1 MPACSELI
9 KQGDY
14 VIIQRQKYTK
24 LFKFSTAD
32 SIAALGKDHVELRNI
47 ESHPYFTTFKMIPRN
62 ARGRRLM
69 TLEASVDVSSLKET
83 INVTVT
89 ESGADNRNI
98 NADGASQTLKHDDIE
113 RLREAGSSAS
123 EIVGQIIENS
133 KTFTS
138 KTEYAQDKYVKRK
151 EKKYFEYLQIR
162 RPTIRM
168 LTEIMYRQDPEKI
181 YGLRMDSLSQLVSY
195 SGVCGTGNYLL
206 YESGTNGLAP
216 ATLLNAI
223 GANTDAK
230 LLHMHQGNISQRQ
243 ALLALNLEEEQLD
256 RCISVN
262 IYSVLRH
269 YYQTREVLIAAGTKR
284 KIDDVIDDDKNGESN
299 DGNGNSPAPK
309 LVKNDNGNVV
319 PNESLPSNNDD
330 DDEDISEAIDMSE
343 GISESQNSDESD
355 DAIPSSDKETA
366 ALPGTPKWVY
376 DNERGCELLRDHLDA
391 LVIVA
396 REHPLSILKALLP
409 FIKPSRPVVIFNLSR
424 EILMEVYGELKSMGQ
439 VTGLRLTSNWLRM
452 YQILP
457 NRTHPDVNMSGNSG
471 FLLCGFTVR

>member
-1 MPACSELI
+1 MSENSNLI

-24 LFKFSTAD
+24 LFKFSNAEA
-32 SIAALGKDHVELRNI
+32 IAALGKDQVELRNI
-47 ESHPYFTTFKMIPRN
+47 ESQPYFTTFKMIPKN
-62 ARGRRLM
+62 TRGRRIM
-69 TLEASVDVSSLKET
+69 TLEACAEVSSLKES

-98 NADGASQTLKHDDIE
+98 NADGGSQSLKHDDIE
-113 RLREAGSSAS
+113 KLREAGSSAS
-123 EIVGQIIENS
+123 EIVGQIVENS

-138 KTEYAQDKYVKRK
+138 KTEYAQDKYLKKK

-168 LTEIMYRQDPEKI
+168 LTEIMYRQDAEKI
-181 YGLRMDSLSQLVSY
+181 FGLRMDSLSQLISY

-206 YESGTNGLAP
+206 YDSGTNGLAP

-223 GANTDAK
+223 GANTEAK

-243 ALLALNLEEEQLD
+243 AILALNLEQEQLD

-262 IYSVLRH
+262 FYSVLRH
-269 YYQTREVLIAAGTKR
+269 YYQTREITTAAGNKR
-284 KIDDVIDDDKNGESN
+284 KIDDEENGGDEEV
-299 DGNGNSPAPK
+299 DGSGPPAK
-309 LVKNDNGNVV
+309 LLKNDNGNAALDELL
-319 PNESLPSNNDD
+319 PNNIDD
-330 DDEDISEAIDMSE
+330 DNISEAIDVSE
-343 GISESQNSDESD
+343 GPDASEGQNSDESD
-355 DAIPSSDKETA
+355 DIVLSSDKEA
-366 ALPGTPKWVY
+366 VMPGTPKWVFE
-376 DNERGCELLRDHLDA
+376 NERGCELLREHLDG

-396 REHPLSILKALLP
+396 REHPMSILKALLP

>member
-1 MPACSELI
+1 MSENCNLI

-24 LFKFSTAD
+24 LFKFSSATA
-32 SIAALGKDHVELRNI
+32 IAALGKDQVELRNI
-47 ESHPYFTTFKMIPRN
+47 ESQPYFTTFKMIPKN
-62 ARGRRLM
+62 TRGRRVM
-69 TLEASVDVSSLKET
+69 TLEACADVSSLKES

-98 NADGASQTLKHDDIE
+98 NADGGSQSLKHGDIE
-113 RLREAGSSAS
+113 KLREAGSSAS
-123 EIVGQIIENS
+123 EIVGQIVENS

-138 KTEYAQDKYVKRK
+138 KTEYAQDKYLKKK

-168 LTEIMYRQDPEKI
+168 LTEIMYRQDAEKI
-181 YGLRMDSLSQLVSY
+181 FGLRMDSLSQLVSY

-216 ATLLNAI
+216 ATLLNSI
-223 GANTDAK
+223 GAKTDAK

-243 ALLALNLEEEQLD
+243 AVLALNLEQEQLD

-262 IYSVLRH
+262 LYSVLRH
-269 YYQTREVLIAAGTKR
+269 YYQTREITVAAGIKR
-284 KIDDVIDDDKNGESN
+284 KIDDKDNGDEEV
-299 DGNGNSPAPK
+299 DGECPPAK
-309 LVKNDNGNVV
+309 LLKNDNGNAVIDELI
-319 PNESLPSNNDD
+319 PITIEYDDNN
-330 DDEDISEAIDMSE
+330 SEAIDVSE
-343 GISESQNSDESD
+343 GPDISEGPNSDESD
-355 DAIPSSDKETA
+355 DIALSSDKETA
-366 ALPGTPKWVY
+366 TIPGTPKWVFE
-376 DNERGCELLRDHLDA
+376 NERACELLREHLDA

-396 REHPLSILKALLP
+396 REHPMSILKALLP
-409 FIKPSRPVVIFNLSR
+409 FVKPSRPVVIFNLSR
-424 EILMEVYGELKSMGQ
+424 ELLMEVYGELKSMGL

>member
-1 MPACSELI
+1 MSENSNLI

-24 LFKFSTAD
+24 LFKFSSAD
-32 SIAALGKDHVELRNI
+32 SIAALGKDQVELRNI
-47 ESHPYFTTFKMIPRN
+47 ESQPYFTTFKMIPKN
-62 ARGRRLM
+62 TRGRRIM
-69 TLEASVDVSSLKET
+69 TLEACAEVSSLKES

-89 ESGADNRNI
+89 ESGVDNRNL
-98 NADGASQTLKHDDIE
+98 NADGGSQSLKHDDIE
-113 RLREAGSSAS
+113 KLREAGSSAS
-123 EIVGQIIENS
+123 EIVGQIVENS

-138 KTEYAQDKYVKRK
+138 KTEYAQDKYLKKK

-168 LTEIMYRQDPEKI
+168 LTEIMYRQDSEKI
-181 YGLRMDSLSQLVSY
+181 FGLRMDSLSQLVSY

-216 ATLLNAI
+216 ATLLNSI
-223 GANTDAK
+223 GANTEAK

-243 ALLALNLEEEQLD
+243 AILALNLEQEQLD

-262 IYSVLRH
+262 LYSVLRH
-269 YYQTREVLIAAGTKR
+269 YYQTREITAEAGTKR
-284 KIDDVIDDDKNGESN
+284 KAEDKENGDEDEDSDSRPAKLLKSDNGSSGLLDALMVPTSIDDD
-299 DGNGNSPAPK
+299 
-309 LVKNDNGNVV
+309 
-319 PNESLPSNNDD
+319 NN
-330 DDEDISEAIDMSE
+330 SEAIDVSE
-343 GISESQNSDESD
+343 GADVSEGQNSDESD
-355 DAIPSSDKETA
+355 DIAGPTASDKEA
-366 ALPGTPKWVY
+366 ATLPGTPKWVY
-376 DNERGCELLRDHLDA
+376 ENERGCELLREHLDA

-396 REHPLSILKALLP
+396 REHPMSILKALLP

-457 NRTHPDVNMSGNSG
+457 NRTHPDVNMGGNSG

>member
-1 MPACSELI
+1 MSETSGLI

-24 LFKFSTAD
+24 LFKFSSGDA
-32 SIAALGKDHVELRNI
+32 IAALGKDQVELRNI
-47 ESHPYFTTFKMIPRN
+47 ESQPYFTTFKMIPKN
-62 ARGRRLM
+62 TRGRRIM
-69 TLEASVDVSSLKET
+69 TLEACADVSSLKET

-89 ESGADNRNI
+89 ECGVDNRNL
-98 NADGASQTLKHDDIE
+98 NADGGSQSLKHDDIE
-113 RLREAGSSAS
+113 KLREAGSSAS
-123 EIVGQIIENS
+123 EIVGQIVENS

-138 KTEYAQDKYVKRK
+138 KTEYAQDKYLKKK

-168 LTEIMYRQDPEKI
+168 LTEIMYRQDAEKI
-181 YGLRMDSLSQLVSY
+181 YGLRMDSLSQLVAY

-216 ATLLNAI
+216 ATLLNSI
-223 GANTDAK
+223 GANTEGK

-243 ALLALNLEEEQLD
+243 AILALNLEQEQLD

-262 IYSVLRH
+262 LYSVLRH
-269 YYQTREVLIAAGTKR
+269 YYQTREITTASGVKR
-284 KIDDVIDDDKNGESN
+284 KANDDNV
-299 DGNGNSPAPK
+299 DGVEDVDTESPAAK
-309 LVKNDNGNVV
+309 LLKNDNGNGLALDEVLLAG
-319 PNESLPSNNDD
+319 SIDD
-330 DDEDISEAIDMSE
+330 DNNSEAIDMSE
-343 GISESQNSDESD
+343 GADASEGQNSDESD
-355 DAIPSSDKETA
+355 EVAQSSDKEA
-366 ALPGTPKWVY
+366 ASVPGTPKWVFE
-376 DNERGCELLRDHLDA
+376 NERGCELLREHLDA

-396 REHPLSILKALLP
+396 REHPMSILKALLP
-409 FIKPSRPVVIFNLSR
+409 FIKPSRPVVIFNQSR

-471 FLLCGFTVR
+471 FLLCGFSVR

>member
-1 MPACSELI
+1 MSANSNLI

-24 LFKFSTAD
+24 LFKFSSAD
-32 SIAALGKDHVELRNI
+32 SIAALGKDQVELRNI
-47 ESHPYFTTFKMIPRN
+47 ESQPYFTTFKMIAKN
-62 ARGRRLM
+62 SRGRRLM
-69 TLEASVDVSSLKET
+69 TLEACAEVSSLKES

-98 NADGASQTLKHDDIE
+98 NADGGSQSLKHGDIE
-113 RLREAGSSAS
+113 KLREAGSSAS
-123 EIVGQIIENS
+123 EIVGQIVENS

-138 KTEYAQDKYVKRK
+138 KTEYAQDKYLKKK

-168 LTEIMYRQDPEKI
+168 LTEIMYRQDADKI
-181 YGLRMDSLSQLVSY
+181 FGLRMDSLSQLVSY

-216 ATLLNAI
+216 ATLLNSI

-243 ALLALNLEEEQLD
+243 AILALNLEQEQLD

-262 IYSVLRH
+262 LYSVLRH
-269 YYQTREVLIAAGTKR
+269 YYQTREITTAAGVKR
-284 KIDDVIDDDKNGESN
+284 KLDDKE
-299 DGNGNSPAPK
+299 DGDEDEVSDSPPAK
-309 LVKNDNGNVV
+309 LLKNDNGNAVIDEV
-319 PNESLPSNNDD
+319 LPINIDD
-330 DDEDISEAIDMSE
+330 DNISEAIDVSE
-343 GISESQNSDESD
+343 GPDVSEGQNSDESD
-355 DAIPSSDKETA
+355 DIAQSSDKETA
-366 ALPGTPKWVY
+366 TLPGTPKWVFE
-376 DNERGCELLRDHLDA
+376 NERGCELLREHLDA

-396 REHPLSILKALLP
+396 REHPMSILKALLP

-471 FLLCGFTVR
+471 YLLCGFTVR